1 MLLYEMFAIGIA
13 VVLVVGLKK
22 KGNSGALR
30 ARVRIQ
36 IIGVAPVDFGTH
48 RRLINVRFAPLC
60 GLKSDI
66 SRGPKSAVSRH
77 MQRSKRWARLRGIF
91 VDFIWRH
98 GRCPCILDAITIIRA
113 ERGVS
118 GLTDDFNAQPCR
130 ITRGTD
136 DETDRSPA
144 CHGRKPCIRAKSF
157 SRAKSHVA
165 MYACL

>member
-1 MLLYEMFAIGIA
+1 GSAASSLPAMAQ
-13 VVLVVGLKK
+13 
-22 KGNSGALR
+22 R
-30 ARVRIQ
+30 A
-36 IIGVAPVDFGTH
+36 GVAAPC
-48 RRLINVRFAPLC
+48 RRPPACFATPACAL
-60 GLKSDI
+60 GRNGGAA
-66 SRGPKSAVSRH
+66 SRGDAGLGVLSSR
-77 MQRSKRWARLRGIF
+77 ALNGIF

-144 CHGRKPCIRAKSF
+144 CHDRKPCIRAKSF